1 MKIKLT
7 NIKQSILVVYIF
19 LLTVFGYSVL
29 SMRKYLLAGGII
41 LAMLIVLSNKKIRL
55 RKIGGNTKIW
65 ALMCGVACA
74 ATVLADIFPT
84 IYSSANIG
92 LGEYID
98 VLKEFVL
105 LPLVIYFFS
114 RHTNIK
120 AYILFFRGYALV
132 LCLLCLIEKTMST
145 KLFLWLYSPLPS
157 SAEVER
163 VSLFLS
169 HPIYFAVF
177 VMLGAIALMMY
188 PLKNT
193 LRTVIA
199 WILIF
204 VGLFFS
210 EARSTWVAF
219 VMVAILRYLKKKK
232 VKRSVKKSKL
242 VAFTALVLCFLVIL
256 LSTDII
262 QNAFMQIFGKI
273 SVIWDSDCNDASKG
287 IRLTNAINAIVFLGS
302 NPRYLLIGGGYG
314 FSLSFLLEN
323 PSLYGW
329 TDALDNQYLSYILNF
344 GILTF
349 ALFIILTCRCLKSV
363 FVKNEISTEYF
374 TLNLMLISL
383 MISLFFFE
391 ALTTISP
398 VFAVYISLI
407 FLIDVCENRPNHQ
420 EVL

>member
-92 LGEYID
+92 IGEYID

-204 VGLFFS
+204 VVLFFS
-210 EARSTWVAF
+210 ETRST
-219 VMVAILRYLKKKK
+219 
-232 VKRSVKKSKL
+232 
-242 VAFTALVLCFLVIL
+242 
-256 LSTDII
+256 
-262 QNAFMQIFGKI
+262 
-273 SVIWDSDCNDASKG
+273 
-287 IRLTNAINAIVFLGS
+287 
-302 NPRYLLIGGGYG
+302 
-314 FSLSFLLEN
+314 
-323 PSLYGW
+323 
-329 TDALDNQYLSYILNF
+329 
-344 GILTF
+344 
-349 ALFIILTCRCLKSV
+349 
-363 FVKNEISTEYF
+363 
-374 TLNLMLISL
+374 
-383 MISLFFFE
+383 
-391 ALTTISP
+391 
-398 VFAVYISLI
+398 
-407 FLIDVCENRPNHQ
+407 
-420 EVL
+420 